1 MLDWRVVHRAIAA
14 LGALAMLGCA
24 SSAAS
29 PSKVDLQPARN
40 AVQKAR
46 DAGAAD
52 KAPQDLARAEG
63 HLKAAE
69 AAAAQPQQADK
80 AACLSDIA
88 TSEAECAVRLTSVQA
103 QAERLP
109 EAQKGTAEAE
119 QLGGRLK
126 KAEEEQRRLEERVA
140 VLLRDLDL
148 TETEVIRTKAKL
160 QGLETKADAT
170 SVIAETR
177 VLFRR
182 ALEQRGRTPSLLRC
196 EELLDRAEAMVE
208 ANNHGAA
215 VFMALKVQELL
226 KDVRRGSAAAA
237 SEDASDR
244 PAPKKQYTVTA
255 ELANLRREPSRSAPV
270 VQQLKKGTLLEA
282 ARQRGDWLQVQ
293 TGDATGWIARVLV
306 E

>member
-1 MLDWRVVHRAIAA
+1 MFRRTAVA
-14 LGALAMLGCA
+14 LGALAILACA
-24 SSAAS
+24 SA
-29 PSKVDLQPARN
+29 PQSKVDLQPART

-46 DAGAAD
+46 EAGAAR
-52 KAPQDLARAEG
+52 KAPEDLALAEG

-69 AAAAQPQQADK
+69 SAAAQPEQADK
-80 AACLSDIA
+80 AACLSELA
-88 TSEAECAVRLTSVQA
+88 AYEADCALRLTTVEA

-109 EAQKGTAEAE
+109 AAEKGAAEAE
-119 QLGGRLK
+119 QLQDRLK
-126 KAEEEQRRLEERVA
+126 RAEEDYRRLEERVA
-140 VLLRDLDL
+140 VLTRDLDL

-182 ALEQRGRTPSLLRC
+182 ALQQRGRTPSLLRC

-226 KDVRRGSAAAA
+226 KDTRRSFSATA
-237 SEDASDR
+237 SEDGGDR
-244 PAPKKQYTVTA
+244 PAPKRQYTVTA
-255 ELANLRREPSRSAPV
+255 EFANLRTEPSRSGAV
-270 VQQLKKGTLLEA
+270 VQRIKKGTLLEA
-282 ARQRGDWLQVQ
+282 TRQRGDWLQVQ
-293 TGDATGWIARVLV
+293 VGDATGWIARALV

>member
-1 MLDWRVVHRAIAA
+1 MLDWRVVCRAVV
-14 LGALAMLGCA
+14 GFGVLAILGCA
-24 SSAAS
+24 SS
-29 PSKVDLQPARN
+29 PRTKVDLQPART

-46 DAGAAD
+46 EAGAAE

-69 AAAAQPQQADK
+69 AAAAQPERTEK
-80 AACLSDIA
+80 AACLSEMA
-88 TSEAECAVRLTSVQA
+88 TYEAECAVRLTKVEI

-109 EAQKGTAEAE
+109 EVQKAAAEAE
-119 QLGGRLK
+119 QLGPRLK

-170 SVIAETR
+170 SAIAETR

-226 KDVRRGSAAAA
+226 KDVRRNWAATGS
-237 SEDASDR
+237 EETGDR
-244 PAPKKQYTVTA
+244 PAPKRQYTVTA

-282 ARQRGDWLQVQ
+282 ARLRGDWLQVQ
-293 TGDATGWIARVLV
+293 AGDATGWIARALV